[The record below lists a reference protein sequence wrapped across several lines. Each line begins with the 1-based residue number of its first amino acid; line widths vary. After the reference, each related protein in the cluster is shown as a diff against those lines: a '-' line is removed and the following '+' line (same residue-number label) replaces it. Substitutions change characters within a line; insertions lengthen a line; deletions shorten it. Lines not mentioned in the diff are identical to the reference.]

1 MDINI
6 VIGGLITALVVI
18 FFVAPAIVG
27 VLFDY
32 SADTY
37 LGQVQAGLG
46 LIAALLVIVVLCFVV
61 VIAVGFMTGNFD
73 IVSDLID
80 KVGGL

>member
-6 VIGGLITALVVI
+6 IIGGLITTLVII
-18 FFVAPAIVG
+18 FIVAPATVG
-27 VLFDY
+27 ILFDY

-37 LGQVQAGLG
+37 LGQVQAGMALT
-46 LIAALLVIVVLCFVV
+46 AALLVIVVLCFVV

-73 IVSDLID
+73 IVSDLIN

>member
-6 VIGGLITALVVI
+6 IIGGLITVLVII
-18 FFVAPAIVG
+18 FIVAPATVG
-27 VLFDY
+27 ILFDY

-61 VIAVGFMTGNFD
+61 AIAVGFMTGNFD
-73 IVSDLID
+73 IVSDLIN
-80 KVGGL
+80 KAGGL

>member
-6 VIGGLITALVVI
+6 IVGGIITALVII
-18 FFVAPAIVG
+18 FIVAPATVG
-27 VLFDY
+27 ILFEY

-37 LGQVQAGLG
+37 LGQVKAGLS
-46 LIAALLVIVVLCFVV
+46 LMAALLVVVVLCFVV
-61 VIAVGFMTGNFD
+61 AIAIGFMTGNFN
-73 IVSDLID
+73 IVSDLIN

>member
-6 VIGGLITALVVI
+6 IIGGVITALVVI
-18 FFVAPAIVG
+18 FIVVPATVG
-27 VLFDY
+27 ILFDY

-46 LIAALLVIVVLCFVV
+46 LIAALLVVVVLCFVV
-61 VIAVGFMTGNFD
+61 AIAVGFMTGNFN
-73 IVSDLID
+73 IVSDLIN